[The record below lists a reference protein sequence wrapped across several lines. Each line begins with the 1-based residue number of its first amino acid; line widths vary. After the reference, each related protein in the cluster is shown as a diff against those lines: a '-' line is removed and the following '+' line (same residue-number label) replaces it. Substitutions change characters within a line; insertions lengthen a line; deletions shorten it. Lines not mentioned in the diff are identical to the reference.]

1 MFNVLM
7 KKYFIELFSVFKRDK
22 KKADWL
28 GVTTTA
34 ILIVAFIVGLIFVLS
49 TFAKQ
54 YTDVRFHNVQ
64 DVETRQYELLTLI
77 YSVLLVVGVFSG
89 VKYLNFSIF
98 ESSDKNILITLPIKS
113 SVLFASKL
121 AVVYIRQFAFT
132 AITILTTNLTFGI
145 VNHLG
150 AYYIGM
156 SVVMCFIFP
165 LITIS
170 ISSVFCLPVYFLK
183 RLIQSRY
190 VTYLILITAA
200 MGIIFWGY
208 SEILAF
214 VQTLVTTGEV
224 KFLFNERTMLVI
236 MDIVKYSYPCN
247 MIANILLGRNV
258 GESIG
263 IFLAIL
269 VGVTAIG
276 FVIVQQFYVKA
287 IHVRTFEKTGFNALN
302 KNFAHKR
309 RTRFHALLEKEF
321 LLVLRTPSYA
331 FQYFSV
337 AITMPLM
344 VFFCMDIGSDLL
356 SGLIMVE
363 SNFELAL
370 FLVLVFGG
378 LTNTFCATNI
388 SREGPAF
395 CALKSTPIPWQ
406 EFIGVK
412 VLFCSI
418 VTVISMAASVILV
431 YALGYLLWWEALV
444 LFFIALILSEAQ
456 ICFATRKDLDRPNF
470 SEDDDCEVR
479 ESNTTVSTIVIA
491 TLLTSAVIGGIS
503 LYASIFYGNY
513 RGQDVSDAIIGI
525 AFAVAG
531 ALLAV
536 CVTYLCVGIEKKFK
550 QLTGGN

>member
-1 MFNVLM
+1 MFSVLM
-7 KKYFIELFSVFKRDK
+7 KKYFIEVFSIFKRDK

-28 GVTTTA
+28 GVATTA
-34 ILIVAFIVGLIFVLS
+34 ILIAGFIAGLVFVLS
-49 TFAKQ
+49 MFAKQ
-54 YTDVRFHNVQ
+54 YVEVRLYNVL
-64 DVETRQYELLTLI
+64 DIETRQHELLTLI
-77 YSVLLVVGVFSG
+77 YTLLLVVGVFSG

-98 ESSDKNILITLPIKS
+98 ESSDRNILITLPIKS
-113 SVLFASKL
+113 SVLFMSKL
-121 AVVYIRQFAFT
+121 AVVYLRQFVFT
-132 AITILTTNLTFGI
+132 AITILATNLTFGI
-145 VNHLG
+145 VNNLG
-150 AYYIGM
+150 AYYIAM
-156 SVVMCFIFP
+156 SVVMCFVFP

-190 VTYLILITAA
+190 ISYLILITAA
-200 MGIIFWGY
+200 MGILFWGY
-208 SEILAF
+208 SEILTF
-214 VQTLVTTGEV
+214 VQTLVTTGEI
-224 KFLFNERTMLVI
+224 KFLFNEKTMLTI
-236 MDIVKYSYPCN
+236 MEIVKYDYPCN
-247 MIANILLGRNV
+247 VIANILLGRQV

-276 FVIVQQFYVKA
+276 FTIVQQFYVKA
-287 IHVRTFEKTGFNALN
+287 IHVRTLEKTRFNPLN
-302 KNFAHKR
+302 KNYVHKQKS
-309 RTRFHALLEKEF
+309 RFYALLEKEF

-344 VFFCMDIGSDLL
+344 VYFCMGIGSDLL

-395 CALKSTPIPWQ
+395 CALKSTPIPWK
-406 EFIGVK
+406 EFIGSK
-412 VLFCSI
+412 ILFCSLI
-418 VTVISMAASVILV
+418 TVLSMAVSVIIIG
-431 YALGYLLWWEALV
+431 ASGLLLPWECAV
-444 LFFIALILSEAQ
+444 LFFIALILAEAQ

-470 SEDDDCEVR
+470 SDDDDCEVR

-491 TLLTSAVIGGIS
+491 TLLTSAFIGGIS
-503 LYASIFYGNY
+503 LYASIYFGNY
-513 RGQDVSDAIIGI
+513 HGKDVSGAIVGI
-525 AFAVAG
+525 AFGIAA
-531 ALLAV
+531 ALLAI
-536 CVTYLCVGIEKKFK
+536 CVAYLCIGIEKKFK

>member
-1 MFNVLM
+1 MFGVLL
-7 KKYFIELFSVFKRDK
+7 KKYFIELFSIFKRDK

-28 GVTTTA
+28 GVATT
-34 ILIVAFIVGLIFVLS
+34 FVLVAGFIAGLVLMLS
-49 TFAKQ
+49 AFVKQ
-54 YTDVRFHNVQ
+54 YTGVRFHNVL

-113 SVLFASKL
+113 SVLFLSKL
-121 AVVYIRQFAFT
+121 AVVYIRQFAVT
-132 AITILTTNLTFGI
+132 AIIILATNLTFGI

-170 ISSVFCLPVYFLK
+170 ISSVFCLPAYFIK
-183 RLIQSRY
+183 RSIQSRY
-190 VTYLILITAA
+190 VAYLILITAI
-200 MGIIFWGY
+200 MGVLFWGY
-208 SEILAF
+208 SEILSF
-214 VQTLVTTGEV
+214 VQTLVTTGEI
-224 KFLFNERTMLVI
+224 KFLFNEKTMLTI

-247 MIANILLGRNV
+247 MIANILLGRNI

-269 VGVTAIG
+269 VGVTAVGLI
-276 FVIVQQFYVKA
+276 IVQQFYVKA
-287 IHVRTFEKTGFNALN
+287 IHVRSLEKTRFNALN
-302 KNFAHKR
+302 KNFVHKK

-395 CALKSTPIPWQ
+395 CALKSTPIPWK

-418 VTVISMAASVILV
+418 VTVLTMAVSVILV
-431 YALGYLLWWEALV
+431 SALGYIAPWEAAV
-444 LFFIALILSEAQ
+444 LFFIALILAEAQ

-491 TLLTSAVIGGIS
+491 TLLVSAVIGGTS
-503 LYASIFYGNY
+503 LYASIFFSNK
-513 RGQDVSDAIIGI
+513 GQEVSGTIIGI
-525 AFAVAG
+525 AFGVAL

-536 CVTYLCVGIEKKFK
+536 CVTYLLVGIEKKFK

>member
-1 MFNVLM
+1 MFGVLL
-7 KKYFIELFSVFKRDK
+7 KKYFIELFSIFKRDK

-28 GVTTTA
+28 GVATT
-34 ILIVAFIVGLIFVLS
+34 FVLVAGFIAGLVLMLS
-49 TFAKQ
+49 AFVKQ
-54 YTDVRFHNVQ
+54 YTGVRFHNVL

-113 SVLFASKL
+113 SVLFLSKL
-121 AVVYIRQFAFT
+121 AVVYIRQFAVT
-132 AITILTTNLTFGI
+132 AIIILATNLTFGI

-150 AYYIGM
+150 AYYVGM

-170 ISSVFCLPVYFLK
+170 ISSVFCLPVYFIK
-183 RLIQSRY
+183 RSIQSRY
-190 VTYLILITAA
+190 VAYLILITAI
-200 MGIIFWGY
+200 MGVLFWGY
-208 SEILAF
+208 SEILSF
-214 VQTLVTTGEV
+214 VQTLVTTGEI
-224 KFLFNERTMLVI
+224 KFLFNEKTMLTI
-236 MDIVKYSYPCN
+236 MDVVKYSYPCN
-247 MIANILLGRNV
+247 MIANILLGRNI

-269 VGVTAIG
+269 VGVTAVGLI
-276 FVIVQQFYVKA
+276 IVQQFYVKA
-287 IHVRTFEKTGFNALN
+287 IHVRSLEKTRFNALN
-302 KNFAHKR
+302 KNFVHKK

-395 CALKSTPIPWQ
+395 CALKSTPIPWK

-418 VTVISMAASVILV
+418 VTVLTMAVSVILV
-431 YALGYLLWWEALV
+431 SALGYIAPWEAAV
-444 LFFIALILSEAQ
+444 LFFIALILAEAQ

-479 ESNTTVSTIVIA
+479 ESNTTVSTIIIA
-491 TLLTSAVIGGIS
+491 TLLVSAVIGGAS
-503 LYASIFYGNY
+503 LYASIFFSNK
-513 RGQDVSDAIIGI
+513 GQEVSGTIIGI
-525 AFAVAG
+525 AFGVAL

-536 CVTYLCVGIEKKFK
+536 CVTYLLVGIEKKFK

>member
-1 MFNVLM
+1 MFGVLL
-7 KKYFIELFSVFKRDK
+7 KKYFIEVFSIFKRDK

-34 ILIVAFIVGLIFVLS
+34 ILVVAFLAGFIYVLS

-54 YTDVRFHNVQ
+54 YVDVRMYNVL
-64 DVETRQYELLTLI
+64 DVETRQHELLTLI
-77 YSVLLVVGVFSG
+77 YTVLLIVGVCSG

-113 SVLFASKL
+113 SVLFLSKL
-121 AVVYIRQFAFT
+121 AVVYLRQFVFT
-132 AITILTTNLTFGI
+132 AITILATNLTFGI

-150 AYYIGM
+150 AYYIAM
-156 SVVMCFIFP
+156 SVVMCFVFP

-200 MGIIFWGY
+200 MGVIFWGY

-214 VQTLVTTGEV
+214 VQTLVTTGEI
-224 KFLFNERTMLVI
+224 KFLFNEKTMLTI
-236 MDIVKYSYPCN
+236 MEIVKYDYPCN
-247 MIANILLGRNV
+247 MIANILLGRSV

-263 IFLAIL
+263 IFMAIL
-269 VGVTAIG
+269 VGVTGIG
-276 FVIVQQFYVKA
+276 LTIVQQFYVKA
-287 IHVRTFEKTGFNALN
+287 IHVRTFEKTRFNALN
-302 KNFAHKR
+302 KNFVHKQK
-309 RTRFHALLEKEF
+309 TRFYALLEKEF

-344 VFFCMDIGSDLL
+344 IYFCMGIGSDLL
-356 SGLIMVE
+356 SGLIMME

-370 FLVLVFGG
+370 FLLLVFGG

-395 CALKSTPIPWQ
+395 CALKSTPIPWK

-412 VLFCSI
+412 MLFCSLI
-418 VTVISMAASVILV
+418 TVLSMTVSVIIIATGGFLKP
-431 YALGYLLWWEALV
+431 WECAV
-444 LFFIALILSEAQ
+444 LFFIALILAEAQ

-470 SEDDDCEVR
+470 SDDDDCEVR
-479 ESNTTVSTIVIA
+479 ESNTTVSTIIIA
-491 TLLTSAVIGGIS
+491 TLLTSVIIGGIS
-503 LYASIFYGNY
+503 LYAAIFYGN
-513 RGQDVSDAIIGI
+513 QNKDVSGAIVGI
-525 AFAVAG
+525 AFGIAVA
-531 ALLAV
+531 LLVA

>member
-7 KKYFIELFSVFKRDK
+7 KKYFIEVFSVFKRDR

-28 GVTTTA
+28 GVATTGV
-34 ILIVAFIVGLIFVLS
+34 LVVAFIAGLIFVLS
-49 TFAKQ
+49 IFAKQ
-54 YTDVRFHNVQ
+54 YTDVRFHNVL
-64 DVETRQYELLTLI
+64 DVATRQHELLTLI
-77 YSVLLVVGVFSG
+77 YSVLLVIGVFSG

-113 SVLFASKL
+113 SVLFLSKL
-121 AVVYIRQFAFT
+121 AVVYIRQFAVT
-132 AITILTTNLTFGI
+132 AVIILATNLTFGI

-150 AYYIGM
+150 AYYVVM
-156 SVVMCFIFP
+156 SVLMCFIFP

-170 ISSVFCLPVYFLK
+170 ISSVFCLPVYFFK
-183 RLIQSRY
+183 RLVQSKY
-190 VTYLILITAA
+190 VTYLILVTAA

-224 KFLFNERTMLVI
+224 KFLFNERTMLTI
-236 MDIVKYSYPCN
+236 MEIVKYAYPCN
-247 MIANILLGRNV
+247 MIANVLLGINV

-263 IFLAIL
+263 IFVAIL
-269 VGVTAIG
+269 VGVMAVGLI
-276 FVIVQQFYVKA
+276 IVQQFYVKA
-287 IHVRTFEKTGFNALN
+287 IHVRTFEKTNFKALN

-344 VFFCMDIGSDLL
+344 VFFCMDIGSNLL

-395 CALKSTPIPWQ
+395 CALKSTPIPWK
-406 EFIGVK
+406 EFITVK
-412 VLFCSI
+412 IVFCSI
-418 VTVISMAASVILV
+418 VTVISLIASVV
-431 YALGYLLWWEALV
+431 VVNALGYIASWEAAV
-444 LFFIALILSEAQ
+444 LFFIALIISEAQ

-491 TLLTSAVIGGIS
+491 TLLTSVVIGGVS
-503 LYASIFYGNY
+503 LYESIFYGNY
-513 RGQDVSDAIIGI
+513 RGMDVSNVIVGI
-525 AFAVAG
+525 AFGVAA
-531 ALLAV
+531 ALLSA
-536 CVTYLCVGIEKKFK
+536 CLAYLVIGIEKKFK

>member
-1 MFNVLM
+1 MFGVLL
-7 KKYFIELFSVFKRDK
+7 KKYFIELFSIFKRDK

-28 GVTTTA
+28 GVATT
-34 ILIVAFIVGLIFVLS
+34 FVLVAGFIAGLVLMLS
-49 TFAKQ
+49 AFVKQ
-54 YTDVRFHNVQ
+54 YTGVRFHNVL

-113 SVLFASKL
+113 SVLFLSKL
-121 AVVYIRQFAFT
+121 AVVYIRQFAVT
-132 AITILTTNLTFGI
+132 AIIILATNLTFGI

-170 ISSVFCLPVYFLK
+170 ISSVFCLPAYFIK
-183 RLIQSRY
+183 RSIQSRY
-190 VTYLILITAA
+190 VAYLILITAI
-200 MGIIFWGY
+200 MGVLFWGY
-208 SEILAF
+208 SEILSF
-214 VQTLVTTGEV
+214 VQTLVTTGEI
-224 KFLFNERTMLVI
+224 KFLFNEKTMLTI
-236 MDIVKYSYPCN
+236 MDVVKYSYPCN
-247 MIANILLGRNV
+247 MIANILLGRNI

-269 VGVTAIG
+269 VGVTAVGLI
-276 FVIVQQFYVKA
+276 IVQQFYVKA
-287 IHVRTFEKTGFNALN
+287 IHVRSLEKTRFNALN
-302 KNFAHKR
+302 KNFVHKK

-395 CALKSTPIPWQ
+395 CALKSTPIPWK

-418 VTVISMAASVILV
+418 VTVLTMAVSVTLV
-431 YALGYLLWWEALV
+431 SALGYIAPWEAAV
-444 LFFIALILSEAQ
+444 LFFIALILAEAQ

-491 TLLTSAVIGGIS
+491 TLLVSAVIGGAS
-503 LYASIFYGNY
+503 LYASIFFSNK
-513 RGQDVSDAIIGI
+513 GQEVSGTIIGI
-525 AFAVAG
+525 AFGVAL

-536 CVTYLCVGIEKKFK
+536 CITYLLVGIEKKFK

>member
-1 MFNVLM
+1 MFGVLL
-7 KKYFIELFSVFKRDK
+7 KKYFIELFSIFKRDK

-28 GVTTTA
+28 GVATT
-34 ILIVAFIVGLIFVLS
+34 FVLVAGFIAGLVLMLS
-49 TFAKQ
+49 AFVKQ
-54 YTDVRFHNVQ
+54 YTGVRFHNVL

-113 SVLFASKL
+113 SVLFLSKL
-121 AVVYIRQFAFT
+121 AVVYIRQFAVT
-132 AITILTTNLTFGI
+132 AIIILATNLTFGI

-170 ISSVFCLPVYFLK
+170 ISSVFCLPAYFIK
-183 RLIQSRY
+183 RSIQSRY
-190 VTYLILITAA
+190 VAYLILITAI
-200 MGIIFWGY
+200 MGVLFWGY
-208 SEILAF
+208 SEILSF
-214 VQTLVTTGEV
+214 VQTLVTTGEI
-224 KFLFNERTMLVI
+224 KFLFNEKTMLTI

-247 MIANILLGRNV
+247 MIANILLGRNI

-269 VGVTAIG
+269 VGVTAVG
-276 FVIVQQFYVKA
+276 LVIVQQFYVKA
-287 IHVRTFEKTGFNALN
+287 IHVRSLEKTRFNALN
-302 KNFAHKR
+302 KNFVHKKR
-309 RTRFHALLEKEF
+309 ARFHALLEKEF

-395 CALKSTPIPWQ
+395 CALKSTPIPWK

-418 VTVISMAASVILV
+418 VTVLTMAVSVTLV
-431 YALGYLLWWEALV
+431 SALGYIAPWEAAV
-444 LFFIALILSEAQ
+444 LFFIALILAEAQ

-491 TLLTSAVIGGIS
+491 TLLVSAVIGGVS
-503 LYASIFYGNY
+503 LYTSIFFSNK
-513 RGQDVSDAIIGI
+513 GQEVSGTIIGI
-525 AFAVAG
+525 AFGVAL

-536 CVTYLCVGIEKKFK
+536 CVTYLLVGIEKKFK

>member
-1 MFNVLM
+1 MFGVLL
-7 KKYFIELFSVFKRDK
+7 KKYFIELFSIFKRDK

-28 GVTTTA
+28 GVATT
-34 ILIVAFIVGLIFVLS
+34 FVLVAGFIAGLVLMLS
-49 TFAKQ
+49 AFVKQ
-54 YTDVRFHNVQ
+54 YTGVRFHNVL

-113 SVLFASKL
+113 SVLFLSKL
-121 AVVYIRQFAFT
+121 AVVYIRQFAVT
-132 AITILTTNLTFGI
+132 AIIILATNLTFGI

-170 ISSVFCLPVYFLK
+170 ISSVFCLPAYFIK
-183 RLIQSRY
+183 RSIQSRY
-190 VTYLILITAA
+190 VAYLILITAI
-200 MGIIFWGY
+200 MGVLFWGY
-208 SEILAF
+208 SEILSF
-214 VQTLVTTGEV
+214 VQTLVTTGEI
-224 KFLFNERTMLVI
+224 KFLFNEKTMLTI

-247 MIANILLGRNV
+247 MIANILLGRNI

-269 VGVTAIG
+269 VGVTAVG
-276 FVIVQQFYVKA
+276 LVIVQQFYVKA
-287 IHVRTFEKTGFNALN
+287 IHVRSLEKTRFNALN
-302 KNFAHKR
+302 KNFVHKK

-395 CALKSTPIPWQ
+395 CALKSTPIPWK

-418 VTVISMAASVILV
+418 VTVLTMAVSVILV
-431 YALGYLLWWEALV
+431 SALGYIAPWEAAV
-444 LFFIALILSEAQ
+444 LFFIALILAEAQ

-491 TLLTSAVIGGIS
+491 TLLVSAVIGGVS
-503 LYASIFYGNY
+503 LYTSIFFSNK
-513 RGQDVSDAIIGI
+513 GQEVSGTIIGI
-525 AFAVAG
+525 AFGVAL
-531 ALLAV
+531 ALLAA
-536 CVTYLCVGIEKKFK
+536 CVTYLLVGIEKKFK

>member
-1 MFNVLM
+1 MFGVLL
-7 KKYFIELFSVFKRDK
+7 KKYFIELFSIFKRDK

-28 GVTTTA
+28 GVATT
-34 ILIVAFIVGLIFVLS
+34 FVLVAGFIAGLVLMLS
-49 TFAKQ
+49 AFVKQ
-54 YTDVRFHNVQ
+54 YTGVRFHNVL

-113 SVLFASKL
+113 SVLFLSKL
-121 AVVYIRQFAFT
+121 AVVYIRQFAVT
-132 AITILTTNLTFGI
+132 AIIILATNLTFGI

-170 ISSVFCLPVYFLK
+170 ISSVFCLPAYFIK
-183 RLIQSRY
+183 RSIQSRY
-190 VTYLILITAA
+190 VAYLILITAI
-200 MGIIFWGY
+200 MGVLFWGY
-208 SEILAF
+208 SEILSF
-214 VQTLVTTGEV
+214 VQTLVTTGEI
-224 KFLFNERTMLVI
+224 KFLFNEKTMLTI

-247 MIANILLGRNV
+247 MIANILLGRNI

-269 VGVTAIG
+269 VGVTAVG
-276 FVIVQQFYVKA
+276 LVIVQQFYVKA
-287 IHVRTFEKTGFNALN
+287 IHVRSLEKTRFNALN
-302 KNFAHKR
+302 KNFVHKK

-395 CALKSTPIPWQ
+395 CALKSTPIPWT

-418 VTVISMAASVILV
+418 VTVLTMAVSVILV
-431 YALGYLLWWEALV
+431 SALGYIAPWEAAV
-444 LFFIALILSEAQ
+444 LFFIALILAEAQ

-491 TLLTSAVIGGIS
+491 TLLVSAVIGGVS
-503 LYASIFYGNY
+503 LYTSIFFSNK
-513 RGQDVSDAIIGI
+513 GQEVSGTIIGI
-525 AFAVAG
+525 AFGVAL
-531 ALLAV
+531 ALLAA
-536 CVTYLCVGIEKKFK
+536 CVTYLLVGIEKKFK

>member
-1 MFNVLM
+1 MFGVLL
-7 KKYFIELFSVFKRDK
+7 KKYFIELFSIFKRDK

-28 GVTTTA
+28 GVATTFVLVA
-34 ILIVAFIVGLIFVLS
+34 GFIAGLVLMLSAFI
-49 TFAKQ
+49 KQ
-54 YTDVRFHNVQ
+54 YTGVRFHNVL

-113 SVLFASKL
+113 SVLFLSKL
-121 AVVYIRQFAFT
+121 AVVYIRQFAVT
-132 AITILTTNLTFGI
+132 AIIILATNLTFGI

-170 ISSVFCLPVYFLK
+170 ISSVFCLPAYFIK
-183 RLIQSRY
+183 RSIQSRY
-190 VTYLILITAA
+190 VAYLILITAI
-200 MGIIFWGY
+200 MGVLFWGY
-208 SEILAF
+208 SEILSF
-214 VQTLVTTGEV
+214 VQTLVTTGEI
-224 KFLFNERTMLVI
+224 KFLFNEKTMLTI

-247 MIANILLGRNV
+247 MIANILLGRNI

-269 VGVTAIG
+269 VGVTAVGLI
-276 FVIVQQFYVKA
+276 IVQQFYVKA
-287 IHVRTFEKTGFNALN
+287 IHVRSLEKTRFNALN
-302 KNFAHKR
+302 KNFVHKK

-395 CALKSTPIPWQ
+395 C
-406 EFIGVK
+406 FV
-412 VLFCSI
+412 V
-418 VTVISMAASVILV
+418 
-431 YALGYLLWWEALV
+431 
-444 LFFIALILSEAQ
+444 
-456 ICFATRKDLDRPNF
+456 
-470 SEDDDCEVR
+470 
-479 ESNTTVSTIVIA
+479 
-491 TLLTSAVIGGIS
+491 
-503 LYASIFYGNY
+503 
-513 RGQDVSDAIIGI
+513 
-525 AFAVAG
+525 
-531 ALLAV
+531 
-536 CVTYLCVGIEKKFK
+536 
-550 QLTGGN
+550 

>member
-1 MFNVLM
+1 MFGVLL
-7 KKYFIELFSVFKRDK
+7 KKYFIELFSIFKRDK

-28 GVTTTA
+28 GVATT
-34 ILIVAFIVGLIFVLS
+34 FVLVAGFIAGLVLMLS
-49 TFAKQ
+49 AFVKQ
-54 YTDVRFHNVQ
+54 YTGVRFHNVL

-113 SVLFASKL
+113 SVLFLSKL
-121 AVVYIRQFAFT
+121 AVVYIRQFAVT
-132 AITILTTNLTFGI
+132 AIIILATNLTFGI

-170 ISSVFCLPVYFLK
+170 ISSVFCLPAYFIK
-183 RLIQSRY
+183 RSIQSRY
-190 VTYLILITAA
+190 VAYLILITAI
-200 MGIIFWGY
+200 MGVLFWGY
-208 SEILAF
+208 SEILSF
-214 VQTLVTTGEV
+214 VQTLVTTGEI
-224 KFLFNERTMLVI
+224 KFLFNEKTMLTI

-247 MIANILLGRNV
+247 MIANILLGRNI

-269 VGVTAIG
+269 VGVTAVGLI
-276 FVIVQQFYVKA
+276 IVQQFYVKA
-287 IHVRTFEKTGFNALN
+287 IHVRSLEKTRFNALN
-302 KNFAHKR
+302 KNFVHKK

-395 CALKSTPIPWQ
+395 CALKSTPIPWK

-418 VTVISMAASVILV
+418 VTVLTMAVSVILV
-431 YALGYLLWWEALV
+431 SALGYIAPWEAAV
-444 LFFIALILSEAQ
+444 LFFIALILAEAQ

-491 TLLTSAVIGGIS
+491 TLLVSAVIGGAS
-503 LYASIFYGNY
+503 LYASIFFSNK
-513 RGQDVSDAIIGI
+513 GQEVSGTIIGI
-525 AFAVAG
+525 AFGVAL

-536 CVTYLCVGIEKKFK
+536 CVTYLLVGIEKKFK

>member
-1 MFNVLM
+1 MFGVLL
-7 KKYFIELFSVFKRDK
+7 KKYFIELFSIFKRDK

-28 GVTTTA
+28 GVATT
-34 ILIVAFIVGLIFVLS
+34 FVLVAGFIAGLVLMLS
-49 TFAKQ
+49 AFVKQ
-54 YTDVRFHNVQ
+54 YTGVRFHNVL

-113 SVLFASKL
+113 SVLFLSKL
-121 AVVYIRQFAFT
+121 AVVYIRQFAVT
-132 AITILTTNLTFGI
+132 AIIILATNLTFGI

-170 ISSVFCLPVYFLK
+170 ISSVFCLPAYFIK
-183 RLIQSRY
+183 RSIQSRY
-190 VTYLILITAA
+190 VAYLILITAI
-200 MGIIFWGY
+200 MGVLFWGY
-208 SEILAF
+208 SEILSF
-214 VQTLVTTGEV
+214 VQTLVTTGEI
-224 KFLFNERTMLVI
+224 KFLFNEKTMLTI
-236 MDIVKYSYPCN
+236 MDVVKYSYPCN
-247 MIANILLGRNV
+247 MIANILLGRNI

-269 VGVTAIG
+269 VGVTAVGLI
-276 FVIVQQFYVKA
+276 IVQQFYVKA
-287 IHVRTFEKTGFNALN
+287 IHVRSLEKTRFNALN
-302 KNFAHKR
+302 KNFVHKK

-395 CALKSTPIPWQ
+395 CALKSTPIPWK

-418 VTVISMAASVILV
+418 VTVLTMAVSVILV
-431 YALGYLLWWEALV
+431 SALGYIAPWEAAV
-444 LFFIALILSEAQ
+444 LFFIALILAEAQ

-491 TLLTSAVIGGIS
+491 TLLVSAVIGGAS
-503 LYASIFYGNY
+503 LYASIFFSNK
-513 RGQDVSDAIIGI
+513 GQEVSGTIIGI
-525 AFAVAG
+525 AFGVAL

-536 CVTYLCVGIEKKFK
+536 CITYLLVGIEKKFK

>member
-1 MFNVLM
+1 MFGVLL
-7 KKYFIELFSVFKRDK
+7 KKYFIELFSIFKRDK

-28 GVTTTA
+28 GVATT
-34 ILIVAFIVGLIFVLS
+34 FVLVAGFIAGLVLMLS
-49 TFAKQ
+49 AFVKQ
-54 YTDVRFHNVQ
+54 YTGVRFHNVL

-113 SVLFASKL
+113 SVLFLSKL
-121 AVVYIRQFAFT
+121 AVVYIRQFAVT
-132 AITILTTNLTFGI
+132 AIIILATNLTFGI

-170 ISSVFCLPVYFLK
+170 ISSVFCLPAYFIK
-183 RLIQSRY
+183 RSIQSRY
-190 VTYLILITAA
+190 VAYLILITAI
-200 MGIIFWGY
+200 MGVLFWGY
-208 SEILAF
+208 SEILSF
-214 VQTLVTTGEV
+214 VQTLVTTGEI
-224 KFLFNERTMLVI
+224 KFLFNEKTMLTI
-236 MDIVKYSYPCN
+236 MDVVKYSYPCN
-247 MIANILLGRNV
+247 MIANILLGRNI

-269 VGVTAIG
+269 VGVTAVG
-276 FVIVQQFYVKA
+276 LVIVQQFYVKA
-287 IHVRTFEKTGFNALN
+287 IHVRSLEKTRFNALN
-302 KNFAHKR
+302 KNFVHKK

-395 CALKSTPIPWQ
+395 CALKSTPIPWK

-418 VTVISMAASVILV
+418 VTVLTMAVSVILV
-431 YALGYLLWWEALV
+431 SALGYIAPWEAAV
-444 LFFIALILSEAQ
+444 LFFIALILAEAQ

-491 TLLTSAVIGGIS
+491 TLLVSAVIGGVS
-503 LYASIFYGNY
+503 LYTSIFFSNK
-513 RGQDVSDAIIGI
+513 GQEVSGTIIGI
-525 AFAVAG
+525 AFGVAL

-536 CVTYLCVGIEKKFK
+536 CITYLLVGIEKKFK

>member
-1 MFNVLM
+1 MFGVLL
-7 KKYFIELFSVFKRDK
+7 KKYFIEMFSVFKRDR

-28 GVTTTA
+28 GVATSI
-34 ILIVAFIVGLIFVLS
+34 ILIGGFIAGLVLVLTIF
-49 TFAKQ
+49 TKQ
-54 YTDVRFHNVQ
+54 YTSVRMHNVL

-89 VKYLNFSIF
+89 VKFLNFSIF

-113 SVLFASKL
+113 SVLFWSKL
-121 AVVYIRQFAFT
+121 AIVYLRQFVVT
-132 AITILTTNLTFGI
+132 AIVILATNLTVGI
-145 VNHLG
+145 VGHLG

-156 SVVMCFIFP
+156 SCVMCFVFP

-170 ISSVFCLPVYFLK
+170 ISSVFCLPVYFIK
-183 RLIQSRY
+183 RSFQSRY
-190 VTYLILITAA
+190 VAYLILITAI
-200 MGIIFWGY
+200 MGVLFWGY

-214 VQTLVTTGEV
+214 VQTLVTTGEI
-224 KFLFNERTMLVI
+224 KFLFNEKTMLTI
-236 MDIVKYSYPCN
+236 MEIVKYSYPCN

-263 IFLAIL
+263 IFIAIL
-269 VGVTAIG
+269 VGVTAVG

-287 IHVRTFEKTGFNALN
+287 IHVRTLEKTRFNALN
-302 KNFAHKR
+302 KNFVHKK

-344 VFFCMDIGSDLL
+344 IFFCMDIGSDLL
-356 SGLIMVE
+356 SSLIMVE

-395 CALKSTPIPWQ
+395 CALKSTPIPWK

-418 VTVISMAASVILV
+418 VTVITMGVSVILI
-431 YALGYLLWWEALV
+431 YALGYIAPWEAAV
-444 LFFIALILSEAQ
+444 LFFIALILAEAQ

-470 SEDDDCEVR
+470 SDDDDCEVR
-479 ESNTTVSTIVIA
+479 ESNTTVSTIIIA
-491 TLLTSAVIGGIS
+491 TLLTSAIIGGLS
-503 LYASIFYGNY
+503 LYASIFYSNK
-513 RGQDVSDAIIGI
+513 GQEVTGTIVGI
-525 AFAVAG
+525 AFGVVTAILIA
-531 ALLAV
+531 
-536 CVTYLCVGIEKKFK
+536 CVTYLTVGIEKKFK

>member
-1 MFNVLM
+1 MFGVLL
-7 KKYFIELFSVFKRDK
+7 KKYFIELLSIFKRDK

-28 GVTTTA
+28 GVATT
-34 ILIVAFIVGLIFVLS
+34 FVLVAGFIAGLVLMLS
-49 TFAKQ
+49 AFVKQ
-54 YTDVRFHNVQ
+54 YTGVRFHNVL

-113 SVLFASKL
+113 SVLFLSKL
-121 AVVYIRQFAFT
+121 AVVYIRQFAVT
-132 AITILTTNLTFGI
+132 AIIILATNLTFGI

-170 ISSVFCLPVYFLK
+170 ISSVFCLPAYFIK
-183 RLIQSRY
+183 RSIQSRY
-190 VTYLILITAA
+190 VAYLILITAI
-200 MGIIFWGY
+200 MGVLFWGY
-208 SEILAF
+208 SEILSF
-214 VQTLVTTGEV
+214 VQTLVTTGEI
-224 KFLFNERTMLVI
+224 KFLFNEKTMLTI
-236 MDIVKYSYPCN
+236 MDVVKYSYPCN
-247 MIANILLGRNV
+247 MIANILLGRNI

-269 VGVTAIG
+269 VGVTAVG
-276 FVIVQQFYVKA
+276 LVIVQQFYVKA
-287 IHVRTFEKTGFNALN
+287 IHVRSLEKTRFTALN
-302 KNFAHKR
+302 KNFVHKK

-395 CALKSTPIPWQ
+395 CALKSTPIPWK

-418 VTVISMAASVILV
+418 VTVLTMAVSVILV
-431 YALGYLLWWEALV
+431 SALGYIAPWEAAV
-444 LFFIALILSEAQ
+444 LFFIALILAEAQ

-491 TLLTSAVIGGIS
+491 TLLVSAVIGGAS
-503 LYASIFYGNY
+503 LYASIFFSNK
-513 RGQDVSDAIIGI
+513 GQEVSGTIIGI
-525 AFAVAG
+525 AFGVAL

-536 CVTYLCVGIEKKFK
+536 CITYLLVGIEKKFK

>member
-1 MFNVLM
+1 MFGVLL
-7 KKYFIELFSVFKRDK
+7 KKYFIELFSIFKRDK

-28 GVTTTA
+28 GVATT
-34 ILIVAFIVGLIFVLS
+34 FVLVAGFIAGLVLMLS
-49 TFAKQ
+49 AFVKQ
-54 YTDVRFHNVQ
+54 YTGVRFHNVL

-113 SVLFASKL
+113 SVLFLSKL
-121 AVVYIRQFAFT
+121 AVVYIRQFAVT
-132 AITILTTNLTFGI
+132 AIIILATNLTFGI

-170 ISSVFCLPVYFLK
+170 ISSVFCLPAYFIK
-183 RLIQSRY
+183 RSIQSRY
-190 VTYLILITAA
+190 VAYLILITAI
-200 MGIIFWGY
+200 MGVLFWGY
-208 SEILAF
+208 SEILSF
-214 VQTLVTTGEV
+214 VQTLVTTGEI
-224 KFLFNERTMLVI
+224 KFLFNEKTMLTI
-236 MDIVKYSYPCN
+236 MDVVKYSYPCN
-247 MIANILLGRNV
+247 MIANILLGRNI

-269 VGVTAIG
+269 VGVTAVG
-276 FVIVQQFYVKA
+276 LVIVQQFYVKA
-287 IHVRTFEKTGFNALN
+287 IHVRSLEKTRFNALN
-302 KNFAHKR
+302 KNFVHKK

-395 CALKSTPIPWQ
+395 CALKSTPIPWK

-418 VTVISMAASVILV
+418 VTVLTMAVSVILV
-431 YALGYLLWWEALV
+431 SALGYIAPWEAAV
-444 LFFIALILSEAQ
+444 LFFIALILAEAQ

-491 TLLTSAVIGGIS
+491 TLLVSAVIGGVS
-503 LYASIFYGNY
+503 LYTSIFFSNK
-513 RGQDVSDAIIGI
+513 GQEVSGTIIGI
-525 AFAVAG
+525 AFGVAL
-531 ALLAV
+531 ALLAA
-536 CVTYLCVGIEKKFK
+536 CVTYLLVGIEKKFK

>member
-1 MFNVLM
+1 MFGVLL
-7 KKYFIELFSVFKRDK
+7 KKYFIELLSIFKRDK

-28 GVTTTA
+28 GVATT
-34 ILIVAFIVGLIFVLS
+34 FVLVAGFIAGLVLMLS
-49 TFAKQ
+49 AFVKQ
-54 YTDVRFHNVQ
+54 YTGVRFHNVL

-113 SVLFASKL
+113 SVLFLSKL
-121 AVVYIRQFAFT
+121 AVVYIRQFAVT
-132 AITILTTNLTFGI
+132 AIIILATNLTFGI

-170 ISSVFCLPVYFLK
+170 ISSVFCLPAYFIK
-183 RLIQSRY
+183 RSIQSRY
-190 VTYLILITAA
+190 VAYLILITAI
-200 MGIIFWGY
+200 MGVLFWGY
-208 SEILAF
+208 SEILSF
-214 VQTLVTTGEV
+214 VQTLVTTGEI
-224 KFLFNERTMLVI
+224 KFLFNEKTMLTI

-247 MIANILLGRNV
+247 MIANILLGRNI

-269 VGVTAIG
+269 VGVTAVG
-276 FVIVQQFYVKA
+276 LVIVQQFYVKA
-287 IHVRTFEKTGFNALN
+287 IHVRSLEKTRFNALN
-302 KNFAHKR
+302 KNFVHKK

-395 CALKSTPIPWQ
+395 CALKSTPIPWK

-418 VTVISMAASVILV
+418 VTVLTMAVSVILV
-431 YALGYLLWWEALV
+431 SALGYIAPWEAAV
-444 LFFIALILSEAQ
+444 LFFIALILAEAQ

-491 TLLTSAVIGGIS
+491 TLLVSAVIGGVS
-503 LYASIFYGNY
+503 LYTSIFFSNK
-513 RGQDVSDAIIGI
+513 GQEVSGTIIGI
-525 AFAVAG
+525 AFGVAL
-531 ALLAV
+531 ALLAA
-536 CVTYLCVGIEKKFK
+536 CVTYLLVGIEKKFK